1 MMNITHMTPTN
12 RVQQL
17 RQDPDFRALVELL
30 RNQPR
35 ERVGL
40 LLPEGG
46 ERMHVDEG
54 VAGGESRQEEEREA
68 EHAD

>member
-1 MMNITHMTPTN
+1 MSITDLMPTA
-12 RVQQL
+12 RIQAL

-40 LLPEGG
+40 LLPEGD
-46 ERMHVDEG
+46 ERMRTDEG
-54 VAGGESRQEEEREA
+54 VASGESRQEEE
-68 EHAD
+68 